1 MRYFSRRFPL
11 TIVLLGALAACV
23 SVPQAEEP
31 AAQAATGPEAF
42 PKVEESLPRAALD
55 ADTLYDVLLGE
66 IAGQRGEIG
75 VASQALSRAA
85 RRTRDPRLAE
95 RATLAALY
103 AKQYEDALAAA
114 QLWVELKPASAD
126 ARESLASI
134 YLETGRPAEARREF
148 EQILASEQA
157 RANLEQAYMRIA
169 AVLGRASSRG
179 ASVQTMQVL
188 VESHPEVAAAHFALA
203 HLAVRNGDLDVAGT
217 AVDRALELRP
227 QWEEAALFKARILVS
242 QKNAAKAQTFYEDYL
257 RRYPSATNVRVHYAR
272 HLIDQKQWEK
282 ARDEFKRV
290 AEEAPEDADAV
301 YAVGLLALQTN
312 RLDEAERFL
321 ERTVELRPQNDQ
333 ARIYLGQVVE
343 QSKRYGEAAR
353 WYGEVSAGE
362 NFFEAQTRL
371 AIVTAKQG
379 DLGKARQ
386 HLRAINAENDQQR
399 VQLVLAEEQMLRDAK
414 RYDEALTVLN
424 GALERMPED
433 KDLLYARALIAEK
446 LDRLPLVES
455 DLRTILQKD
464 PQNVN
469 ALNALG
475 YTLADRTDRYSEAQE
490 YLARALELKPDDPFV
505 LDSMGWLQYRT
516 GNNVEAI
523 RYLKRAIAIRNDAE
537 IAAHLGE
544 VLWVAGDR
552 SEARSV
558 WTRALRETPE
568 SEALRDVIKKFMP

>member
-1 MRYFSRRFPL
+1 MRHFCTRFPL
-11 TIVLLGALAACV
+11 AILLFGLLAACAA
-23 SVPQAEEP
+23 VPQAAEP
-31 AAQAATGPEAF
+31 AAPASAAQGRPAADD
-42 PKVEESLPRAALD
+42 SLPRVELD
-55 ADTLYDVLLGE
+55 ADTLYEVLLGE
-66 IAGQRGEIG
+66 IAGQRGQIG
-75 VASQALSRAA
+75 VASEALSRAA

-103 AKQYEDALAAA
+103 AKQYDDALAAA
-114 QLWVELKPASAD
+114 QLWVELRPDSFE

-134 YLETGRPAEARREF
+134 YLETNRPAEAREQF
-148 EQILASEQA
+148 ERILAGEQA
-157 RANLEQAYMRIA
+157 RDNLEQAYMRIA
-169 AVLGRASSRG
+169 AVLGRATSRG
-179 ASVQTMQVL
+179 ATVETMQAL
-188 VESHPEVAAAHFALA
+188 VRSHPGVAAAHFALA
-203 HLAVRNGDLDVAGT
+203 HLAVRNGDLDVAAT

-227 QWEEAALFKARILVS
+227 DWEEAALFKARILVS
-242 QKNAAKAQTFYEDYL
+242 QKNAAKAQLFYEDYL

-282 ARDEFKRV
+282 ARDQFKQV

-301 YAVGLLALQTN
+301 YAVGLLALQTS
-312 RLDEAERFL
+312 RLDEAERYL
-321 ERTVELRPQNDQ
+321 KRTVELRPQNDQ

-343 QSKRYGEAAR
+343 QNKRYGEAAR
-353 WYGEVSAGE
+353 WYGEVGAGE
-362 NFFEAQTRL
+362 HYFEAQTRL
-371 AIVTAKQG
+371 AIVIAKQG
-379 DLGKARQ
+379 DLDKARQ
-386 HLRAINAENDQQR
+386 HLRSVTAENDQQR

-424 GALERMPED
+424 GALERLPED

-446 LDRLPLVES
+446 LDKLPLLET
-455 DLRTILQKD
+455 DLRAILKKD

-475 YTLADRTDRYSEAQE
+475 YTLADRTDRHSEAKE

-505 LDSMGWLQYRT
+505 LDSMGWLHYRT

-523 RYLKRAIAIRNDAE
+523 KYLKRALGIRNDAE

-544 VLWVAGDR
+544 VLWMAGDK

>member
-1 MRYFSRRFPL
+1 MHHISSRRFPL
-11 TIVLLGALAACV
+11 PFVLLGLLAACA
-23 SVPQAEEP
+23 SAPQAEEP
-31 AAQAATGPEAF
+31 AAPAPAAKAN
-42 PKVEESLPRAALD
+42 PKADDSLPRVALD
-55 ADTLYDVLLGE
+55 ADTLYDVLIGE
-66 IAGQRGEIG
+66 IAGQRGQIG
-75 VASQALSRAA
+75 VASEALSRAA

-103 AKQYEDALAAA
+103 AKQYTDALAAA
-114 QLWVELKPASAD
+114 QLWVELRPGSLD

-134 YLETGRPAEARREF
+134 YLETNRPAEARQQF
-148 EQILASEQA
+148 EQILESDQA
-157 RANLEQAYMRIA
+157 RGNLEQAYMRIA

-179 ASVQTMQVL
+179 DSVETMQQL
-188 VESHPEVAAAHFALA
+188 AESHPEVAAAHFALA
-203 HLAVRNGDLDVAGT
+203 HLAVRNGDLDVAGV
-217 AVDRALELRP
+217 AVDRALQLRP
-227 QWEEAALFKARILVS
+227 DWEEAALFKARILVS
-242 QKNAAKAQTFYEDYL
+242 QKNVANAQLFYEDYL

-282 ARDEFKRV
+282 ARDQFKRV

-301 YAVGLLALQTN
+301 YAVGLLALQTS
-312 RLDEAERFL
+312 RLDEAERYL

-343 QSKRYGEAAR
+343 QNRRYGEAAR
-353 WYGEVSAGE
+353 WYGEVGQGE
-362 NFFEAQTRL
+362 NYFEAQTRL

-379 DLGKARQ
+379 DLAKARK
-386 HLRAINAENDQQR
+386 HLHAMTAENDSQR
-399 VQLVLAEEQMLRDAK
+399 IQLVLAEEQMLRDAK
-414 RYDEALTVLN
+414 RYDEALNVLN
-424 GALERMPED
+424 GALERMPDD

-446 LDRLPLVES
+446 LDRLPLLET
-455 DLRTILQKD
+455 DLRAILKKD

-475 YTLADRTDRYSEAQE
+475 YTLADRTDRYAEARE
-490 YLARALELKPDDPFV
+490 YLARALDLKPEDPFV
-505 LDSMGWLQYRT
+505 LDSMGWLQYRI

-523 RYLKRAIAIRNDAE
+523 KYLKRALAIRNDAE

-544 VLWVAGDR
+544 VLWVTGDR
-552 SEARSV
+552 REAQSV